1 MNISEKLSGLSL
13 RLFTLSIILIVFTL
27 AGCTT
32 TQEQKARDKKLEKQ
46 IDTNIQL
53 GIEYMSRKKWGYAK
67 ERLDIALELDPDSA
81 SANNAMGLLMWKL
94 NETDKA
100 VEFLTKATDI
110 DPKDSSAQNNLGVL
124 LCQQGKLDDAV
135 ERFQLALKNPMYET
149 PAQANLNAGLCL
161 MKKHDT
167 KNAAKFFRAA
177 LKENRNLPK
186 ALSAMAKISFEQKK
200 YLTTRAF
207 LQRYFEV
214 GKDTPEILYI
224 AVKVEEKLG
233 GGDAHA
239 SYKIRLKGK
248 FPDSKEAKLI
258 R

>member
-1 MNISEKLSGLSL
+1 MNIFEKFSRLS
-13 RLFTLSIILIVFTL
+13 RISILLTVFILT
-27 AGCTT
+27 GCVTA
-32 TQEQKARDKKLEKQ
+32 QEQKIQDRKLEKQ
-46 IDTNIQL
+46 INTNIQL
-53 GIEYMSRKKWGYAK
+53 GVEYIARKKWGYAK
-67 ERLDIALELDPDSA
+67 ERLDAALALDPNNSH
-81 SANNAMGLLMWKL
+81 ANNAMGLLMWKL
-94 NETDKA
+94 KELDKA
-100 VEFLTKATDI
+100 EEFLTKATDLNPN
-110 DPKDSSAQNNLGVL
+110 DASAQNNLGVF

-135 ERFQLALKNPMYET
+135 ERFELALKNPMYET

-161 MKKHDT
+161 MKKYDT
-167 KNAAKFFRAA
+167 ANATKFFRAA
-177 LKENRNLPK
+177 LKENRNLPR
-186 ALSAMAKISFEQKK
+186 ALSAMAKISYEKKK

-233 GGDAHA
+233 GRDAHA

-248 FPDSKEAKLI
+248 FPDSKEAKLV